1 MIVVLKLRSIR
12 KMIFEISDFYFSG
25 CEDCQ
30 TSQEGDC
37 QKHGPL
43 KKVADTEVSTRAR
56 RSIPHILQLKEEA
69 SCTGMKI
76 FFCVL
81 SLVYKL
87 SHKSLINDS
96 HITIVFCLG

>member
-1 MIVVLKLRSIR
+1 MVILEVLKSRRIQKKRILFKANVRI
-12 KMIFEISDFYFSG
+12 KYFCFSG

-69 SCTGMKI
+69 SHIGMKI
-76 FFCVL
+76 NCPSSKYKIECYKRL
-81 SLVYKL
+81 SE
-87 SHKSLINDS
+87 
-96 HITIVFCLG
+96 

>member
-1 MIVVLKLRSIR
+1 MKLYGRLLL
-12 KMIFEISDFYFSG
+12 G

-37 QKHGPL
+37 EKHGPL

-69 SCTGMKI
+69 SHTGMT
-76 FFCVL
+76 FFL
-81 SLVYKL
+81 Y
-87 SHKSLINDS
+87 
-96 HITIVFCLG
+96 CLK

>member
-1 MIVVLKLRSIR
+1 MVTTKTTEKNFFFLP
-12 KMIFEISDFYFSG
+12 G

-37 QKHGPL
+37 QRHGPL

-69 SCTGMKI
+69 S
-76 FFCVL
+76 
-81 SLVYKL
+81 
-87 SHKSLINDS
+87 
-96 HITIVFCLG
+96 HIGKQIPTSP